1 MSKSPDTETVN
12 ADPWD
17 VAVPYMEGGFK
28 EAQKMY
34 NDYTPQYYS
43 GQTQA
48 GFSPDQLTAQQG
60 IRDFATQGAPSIMNP
75 AMSAYQQGTSAN
87 MLDVANNPYVNN
99 MAQAAADRAMGSL
112 TPEMANIRGGAIMSG
127 GYGGGRQG
135 IAEGNALAG
144 AADAANQAAAG
155 IYGQAYGQGL
165 GHQANTLGMTGGL
178 MNAGFSPYGALGQ
191 SGGQQQGREQAL
203 IQDAMAQHGFT
214 QNLPYDKLAQFQAGI
229 TGFSPLVPNTG
240 QQISTSP
247 GASAM
252 SNIGGLA
259 QAASLMGLGFG

>member
-1 MSKSPDTETVN
+1 MSKGADTETIN

-28 EAQKMY
+28 EAKNLY
-34 NDYTPQYYS
+34 NTYTPQYYS

-60 IRDFATQGAPSIMNP
+60 IRDFAVKGAPSIMNP
-75 AMSAYQQGTSAN
+75 ALSAYQQGTSAN

-99 MAQAAADRAMGSL
+99 MAQAAADRAMGAL
-112 TPEMANIRGGAIMSG
+112 TPQLADIRSGAIASG

-144 AADAANQAAAG
+144 AADSANQAAAQ

-165 GHQANTLGMTGGL
+165 GHQANTLGMTSGL
-178 MNAGFSPYGALGQ
+178 MGAGFSPYSALGT
-191 SGGQQQGREQAL
+191 SGGQQQAREQAL
-203 IQDAMAQHGFT
+203 ISDAQLQHDFE
-214 QNLPYDKLAQFQAGI
+214 QSLPYEKLNQYQGGI
-229 TGFSPLVPNTG
+229 TGFSPLVGNAG
-240 QQISTSP
+240 QMVSTSP
-247 GASAM
+247 GASLM
-252 SNIGGLA
+252 SNLGGLVSA
-259 QAASLMGLGFG
+259 YGTLR

>member
-1 MSKSPDTETVN
+1 MSKGDNQSSVN

-17 VAVPYMEGGFK
+17 VAVPYMESGFK
-28 EAQKMY
+28 EAANLY
-34 NDYTPQYYS
+34 NNNTPQYYT

-75 AMSAYQQGTSAN
+75 ALSAYQQGTSAN

-99 MAQAAADRAMGSL
+99 MAQAAADRAMGAL
-112 TPEMANIRGGAIMSG
+112 TPQMANIRSGAIMSG

-144 AADAANQAAAG
+144 AADSANQAAAQ
-155 IYGQAYGQGL
+155 IYGNAYGQGL

-178 MNAGFSPYGALGQ
+178 MGAGMQPYSALGA

-203 IQDAMAQHGFT
+203 IQDAMAQQEFE
-214 QNLPYDKLAQFQAGI
+214 QNLPYQQLQQYQSGI
-229 TGFSPLVPNTG
+229 TGFSPLVGGAG
-240 QQISTSP
+240 QKVSTTP
-247 GASAM
+247 GRTPLENMGSLAAM
-252 SNIGGLA
+252 YGL
-259 QAASLMGLGFG
+259 F

>member
-1 MSKSPDTETVN
+1 MSKGDNQSSVN

-17 VAVPYMEGGFK
+17 VAVPYMESGFK
-28 EAQKMY
+28 EAANLY
-34 NDYTPQYYS
+34 NNNTPQYYS

-48 GFSPDQLTAQQG
+48 GFTPDQLTAQQG

-75 AMSAYQQGTSAN
+75 AMSAYQQGTSSN

-99 MAQAAADRAMGSL
+99 MAQAAADRAMGAL
-112 TPEMANIRGGAIMSG
+112 TPQLADIRGGAIMSG

-144 AADAANQAAAG
+144 ATDSANQAAAQ
-155 IYGQAYGQGL
+155 IYGNAYGQGL

-178 MNAGFSPYGALGQ
+178 MGAGMQPYSALGA

-203 IQDAMAQHGFT
+203 IQDAMAQQEFE
-214 QNLPYDKLAQFQAGI
+214 QNLPYQQLQQYQSGI
-229 TGFSPLVPNTG
+229 TGFSPLVGGAG
-240 QQISTSP
+240 QKVSTTP
-247 GASAM
+247 GRTPLENMGSLAAM
-252 SNIGGLA
+252 YGL
-259 QAASLMGLGFG
+259 F

>member
-17 VAVPYMEGGFK
+17 VASPYMEGGFK

-34 NDYTPQYYS
+34 NEYTPQYYS

-75 AMSAYQQGTSAN
+75 ALSAYQQGTSAN

-112 TPEMANIRGGAIMSG
+112 TPEMANIRSGAIMSG

-144 AADAANQAAAG
+144 AADSANQAAAQ

-165 GHQANTLGMTGGL
+165 GHQRGTLGMTGGL

-191 SGGQQQGREQAL
+191 SGVQQQAREQAL
-203 IQDAMAQHGFT
+203 ISDAQMQHDFEQG
-214 QNLPYDKLAQFQAGI
+214 LPYDKFNQYQAGI
-229 TGFSPLVPNTG
+229 AGFSPLVGNAG
-240 QQISTSP
+240 QMISTSP
-247 GASAM
+247 GASLM
-252 SNIGGLA
+252 SNLGGLVSA
-259 QAASLMGLGFG
+259 YGTLR

>member
-1 MSKSPDTETVN
+1 MSKGADTTSVN

-17 VAVPYMEGGFK
+17 KAIPYMEGGFK
-28 EAQKMY
+28 EAQNLY
-34 NDYTPQYYS
+34 NEYSPEYYT

-60 IRDFATQGAPSIMNP
+60 VRDFATKGAPSIMNP
-75 AMSAYQQGTSAN
+75 AMSAYQQGTSSN

-112 TPEMANIRGGAIMSG
+112 TPQMADIRSGAIMSG

-144 AADAANQAAAG
+144 AADSANQAAAN

-165 GHQANTLGMTGGL
+165 GHQASTLGMTGGL
-178 MNAGFSPYGALGQ
+178 MNAGFSPYQQLGA

-203 IQDAMAQHGFT
+203 IRDAQARHQFE
-214 QNLPYDKLAQFQAGI
+214 QNQPYDKFSKYQQGI
-229 TGFSPLVPNTG
+229 TGFSPLVPATG
-240 QQISTSP
+240 QQVSTTP
-247 GASAM
+247 GNSFM
-252 SNIGGLA
+252 SNLGGLA
-259 QAASLMGLGFG
+259 QAGSLMGIGF

>member
-1 MSKSPDTETVN
+1 MSKGADTETIN

-28 EAQKMY
+28 EAQNLY

-60 IRDFATQGAPSIMNP
+60 IRDFAVQGAPSIMNP
-75 AMSAYQQGTSAN
+75 ALSAYQRGTGSG

-112 TPEMANIRGGAIMSG
+112 QPELANIRGGAIMSG

-135 IAEGNALAG
+135 IAEGTALSG
-144 AADAANQAAAG
+144 AADSANQAAAQ
-155 IYGQAYGQGL
+155 IYGNAYGQGL
-165 GHQANTLGMTGGL
+165 GHQGNTLGQTGAL
-178 MNAGFSPYGALGQ
+178 MGAGFQPYAALGM
-191 SGGQQQGREQAL
+191 SGQQQQGREQAL
-203 IQDAMAQHGFT
+203 IQDAMARQSFE
-214 QNLPYDKLAQFQAGI
+214 QNLPYDKLSKYQQGI
-229 TGFSPLVPNTG
+229 TGFSPLVPKVGGQVNT
-240 QQISTSP
+240 TP
-247 GASAM
+247 GATAM
-252 SNIGGLA
+252 QNAGTMA
-259 QAASLMGLGFG
+259 QMYSLFM

>member
-1 MSKSPDTETVN
+1 MSKGDRTSSVN

-17 VAVPYMEGGFK
+17 VAVPYMESGFK
-28 EAQKMY
+28 EAANLY
-34 NDYTPQYYS
+34 NNNTPQYYT

-75 AMSAYQQGTSAN
+75 ALSAYQQGTSAN

-99 MAQAAADRAMGSL
+99 MAQAAADRAMGAL
-112 TPEMANIRGGAIMSG
+112 TPQLANIRGGAIMSG

-144 AADAANQAAAG
+144 AADSANQAAAQ
-155 IYGQAYGQGL
+155 IYGNAYGQGL

-178 MNAGFSPYGALGQ
+178 MGAGMQPYNALGA
-191 SGGQQQGREQAL
+191 SGGQQQQREQAL
-203 IQDAMAQHGFT
+203 IQDAMKQQEFE
-214 QNLPYDKLAQFQAGI
+214 QNLPYQQLQQYQSGI
-229 TGFSPLVPNTG
+229 TGFSPLVGGAG
-240 QQISTSP
+240 QKISTTP
-247 GASAM
+247 GRTPLENMGSLAAM
-252 SNIGGLA
+252 YGL
-259 QAASLMGLGFG
+259 F